1 MQENFRKQ
9 ITSLGRLLMVF
20 GLLLV
25 TVFMGIFYLKNNP
38 DALKSSEV
46 YEVLPADESEMVL
59 LDAQTIAQS
68 GFINDE
74 GVSGVIQNCTQ
85 CHSAKLVTQNRM
97 SKEGW
102 EATIIWM
109 QETQNLWDLG
119 ANHGK
124 IVAYL
129 AKNYGPERKGR
140 RQNLTNEDWYE
151 LE

>member
-9 ITSLGRLLMVF
+9 IASLGRLLTVF

-25 TVFMGIFYLKNNP
+25 TVFMGIFYLKNHP

-46 YEVLPADESEMVL
+46 YEVLPAVTPETAP

-85 CHSAKLVTQNRM
+85 LQISHTSF
-97 SKEGW
+97 
-102 EATIIWM
+102 
-109 QETQNLWDLG
+109 
-119 ANHGK
+119 
-124 IVAYL
+124 
-129 AKNYGPERKGR
+129 
-140 RQNLTNEDWYE
+140 
-151 LE
+151 